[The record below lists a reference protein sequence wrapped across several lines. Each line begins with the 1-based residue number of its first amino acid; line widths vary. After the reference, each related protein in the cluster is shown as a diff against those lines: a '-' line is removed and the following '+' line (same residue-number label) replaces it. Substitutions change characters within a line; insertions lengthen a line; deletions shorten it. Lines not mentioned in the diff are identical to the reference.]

1 MRWSWDPNKD
11 RSNRR
16 KHGIGFE
23 TALRVFSDPFA
34 MSEQDRIEDGEERWR
49 TVGLIEGAVVVLVA
63 HTFREDPD
71 GTVSVR
77 IISARR
83 ARKGDA
89 MRKKGIVTVDFD
101 PARPPPLT
109 RKQKV
114 RLKALA
120 ALSDEAIDYSDIPPT
135 DEAFWKTAER
145 GKFYRPVKRQLTLRL
160 DADVVAWFKRHT
172 RGGRGYQTN
181 INRALREYVLGREKK
196 AG

>member
-1 MRWSWDPNKD
+1 
-11 RSNRR
+11 
-16 KHGIGFE
+16 
-23 TALRVFSDPFA
+23 
-34 MSEQDRIEDGEERWR
+34 
-49 TVGLIEGAVVVLVA
+49 
-63 HTFREDPD
+63 
-71 GTVSVR
+71 
-77 IISARR
+77 
-83 ARKGDA
+83 

-109 RKQKV
+109 RKQKA

-120 ALSDEAIDYSDIPPT
+120 ALPDEAIDYSDIPPT

-172 RGGRGYQTN
+172 RDGRGYQTN